1 MEPPVTMKDGR
12 FTTSIMSVNEAHEG
26 CSMQFLPVI
35 GFAQAVH
42 LLEKS
47 SPKQSAQYGLSSLNI
62 RIETHETVDRML
74 C

>member
-1 MEPPVTMKDGR
+1 
-12 FTTSIMSVNEAHEG
+12 
-26 CSMQFLPVI
+26 MQVLPVI

-62 RIETHETVDRML
+62 QM
-74 C
+74 

>member
-1 MEPPVTMKDGR
+1 MP
-12 FTTSIMSVNEAHEG
+12 VNEEKNEW
-26 CSMQFLPVI
+26 SMHVLPVM

-62 RIETHETVDRML
+62 NRNEPKLRGKLRSFMTQNMIDSQYIFTWR
-74 C
+74 